1 MKTVLSHIVLFLF
14 LTQLLYAQEDG
25 VVAFD
30 LPVRNSLKFNRYA
43 INPTFSFVR
52 EQNRYISFTNK
63 REWVQFDNPPQT
75 YLFSYSGRFR
85 ENMGVGIG
93 VFQQNYGVLT
103 TFGGVANFAYNVVL
117 NSDNNL
123 TFGMN
128 LAFYKSGLNDGEVI
142 TNFPDSS
149 LDNIPSNSIITVNPG
164 LNYGTAFFDFGV
176 SINNLAAYNLTSSKI
191 IEDNPEQS
199 IQGHVMYTGYLNS
212 RGFFD
217 ESKFST
223 LLMSEFKKEKTVLS
237 GLVMLTI
244 PKGIWAQAG
253 YNTLYGV
260 SGGVGLNITNQISIE
275 YNYEKA
281 LGELD
286 AFGNSHEITLAY
298 KFKNKYRYNYSS
310 DDEDEA
316 LLISYTKRK
325 PTFTKRK
332 SVPNNQVD
340 GESLS
345 KADTK
350 LAQAKVE
357 EDRLKTEAQQAKLAE
372 EEKLKAEA
380 EKAKLTAEE
389 ETRLKAEEAAQAKLA
404 EERRLK
410 AEAEAEKARLLAE
423 QKAAQAK
430 LAEEG
435 RLKAEAEARESKLS
449 AEEEARLKAEEAAQA
464 KLAEEER
471 LKAETEK
478 AKLLAEQEA
487 KLKAEEAA
495 QAKLAEEERLKAE
508 AQQARTLAEQEA
520 KLKAEE
526 AAQAKLAEE
535 ERLKAEAQQ
544 ARTLAEQEAKL
555 KAEEAAQA
563 KLAEEERLQA
573 IAEEKTDTL
582 VLDEVVIPVA
592 KDKEAL
598 AMESLTELTE
608 NSKIEQ
614 QDLLIQLKDK
624 IASKQQDLDDLK
636 EENDLSEQG
645 ISSAPKAFKSVSAEN
660 AELQSLQ
667 LEIDNVIE
675 SQNTKISELEQLLED
690 RLKTVK
696 NENEATNVYYSR
708 KIEQLK
714 SEQFQTIQSKETLL
728 SNLEDIKVAT
738 EVERKRRIKRAAY
751 DNQETRYLKDRAA
764 LQQIKQSTEVSS
776 TPLTESDFDF
786 GEPRS
791 NNITIVKNIQNTE
804 SGYYLVLAV
813 HSDVEKRDEFLR
825 KAVMAGRSDIDFF
838 FDVNTNKYYIYYK
851 KFDDIERANRAIQSN
866 GNEPYNSNLST
877 VKIEN

>member
-357 EDRLKTEAQQAKLAE
+357 EDRLKAEAEAQQAKLAE
-372 EEKLKAEA
+372 EERLKAEA
-380 EKAKLTAEE
+380 EKAKLSAEE
-389 ETRLKAEEAAQAKLA
+389 EAKLKAEEAAQAKLA

-410 AEAEAEKARLLAE
+410 AEAETEKARLLAE

-478 AKLLAEQEA
+478 AKL
-487 KLKAEEAA
+487 
-495 QAKLAEEERLKAE
+495 
-508 AQQARTLAEQEA
+508 LAEQEA

>member
-357 EDRLKTEAQQAKLAE
+357 EDRLKAEAEAQQAKLVE
-372 EEKLKAEA
+372 EERLKAEA
-380 EKAKLTAEE
+380 EKAKLSAEE
-389 ETRLKAEEAAQAKLA
+389 EAKLKAEEAAQAKLA

-410 AEAEAEKARLLAE
+410 AEAETEKARLLAE

-478 AKLLAEQEA
+478 AKL
-487 KLKAEEAA
+487 
-495 QAKLAEEERLKAE
+495 
-508 AQQARTLAEQEA
+508 LAEQEA